1 MVISLPPVSF
11 TLTCI
16 IHVYCPLLGVTLHS
30 PDFTIT
36 YNSSSDILYQD
47 MEIRIVCRSGSTT
60 SNGQWSFPDG
70 SPIPTSGA
78 IQANPV
84 SGDVGTSELVISSSA
99 ASTLSGNTGVYTCTI
114 PDVDGTMQTR
124 NLTIYDSTGEYQ

>member
-1 MVISLPPVSF
+1 M
-11 TLTCI
+11 
-16 IHVYCPLLGVTLHS
+16 
-30 PDFTIT
+30 
-36 YNSSSDILYQD
+36 
-47 MEIRIVCRSGSTT
+47 CRSGSTT
-60 SNGQWSFPDG
+60 NDGSWSFPDG
-70 SPIPTSGA
+70 SPVPTSGA

-124 NLTIYDSTGEYQ
+124 NLTIYDSTGKDQ